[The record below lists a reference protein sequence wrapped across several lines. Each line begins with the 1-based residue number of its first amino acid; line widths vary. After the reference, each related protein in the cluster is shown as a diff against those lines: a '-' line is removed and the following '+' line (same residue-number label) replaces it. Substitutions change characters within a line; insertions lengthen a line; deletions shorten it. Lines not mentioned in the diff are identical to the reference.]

1 MFIYKTEL
9 HLTVHVSN
17 ADCDNGEGFER
28 GGDVSQTSSL
38 GSNSGSNCQCSYI
51 SLFVKQVMSKYFFL
65 NGWLSF
71 YSFLILPQAYPLKTI
86 DAINNNTFCK

>member
-1 MFIYKTEL
+1 MFILKKLL

-65 NGWLSF
+65 NLF
-71 YSFLILPQAYPLKTI
+71 YSFLILPQAYPLKAI